1 MKLCATFVLCAFA
14 LAANLRAEDNLLAG
28 GDLSKNWE
36 TKGNWILDA
45 DNVVTLAVPAFTTKN
60 DAGASQ
66 EVVSKQIAELQDAA
80 TRNTEAVKVLA
91 SQLQKAITD
100 IETGAARIEKEL
112 HKTRQLCVVAITISS
127 VAILLGI
134 TALVAGN

>member
-1 MKLCATFVLCAFA
+1 MVAWLPAF
-14 LAANLRAEDNLLAG
+14 
-28 GDLSKNWE
+28 K
-36 TKGNWILDA
+36 TILPY
-45 DNVVTLAVPAFTTKN
+45 VTQIVTLAVPAFTTKN
-60 DAGASQ
+60 DVASQ

-112 HKTRQLCVVAITISS
+112 HKTRQLYVVAITVSG

-134 TALVAGN
+134 AALVTGN

>member
-1 MKLCATFVLCAFA
+1 MAAWLPAF
-14 LAANLRAEDNLLAG
+14 
-28 GDLSKNWE
+28 K
-36 TKGNWILDA
+36 TILPY
-45 DNVVTLAVPAFTTKN
+45 VTQIVTLAVPAFTTRS

-91 SQLQKAITD
+91 AQLQKAIAD

-112 HKTRQLCVVAITISS
+112 QKTRQLCVVAITVSGI
-127 VAILLGI
+127 AILLGI
-134 TALVAGN
+134 AALVAGN

>member
-1 MKLCATFVLCAFA
+1 MVAWLPAF
-14 LAANLRAEDNLLAG
+14 
-28 GDLSKNWE
+28 K
-36 TKGNWILDA
+36 TILPY
-45 DNVVTLAVPAFTTKN
+45 VTQIVTLAVPAFTTKN

-80 TRNTEAVKVLA
+80 TRNAEAVKVLA

-100 IETGAARIEKEL
+100 IETGAARLEKEL
-112 HKTRQLCVVAITISS
+112 HKTRQLCVVAITVSG

-134 TALVAGN
+134 AALVAGN

>member
-1 MKLCATFVLCAFA
+1 MVAWLPAF
-14 LAANLRAEDNLLAG
+14 
-28 GDLSKNWE
+28 K
-36 TKGNWILDA
+36 TILPY
-45 DNVVTLAVPAFTTKN
+45 VTQIVTLAVPAFTTRS

-91 SQLQKAITD
+91 AQLQKAIAD

-112 HKTRQLCVVAITISS
+112 QKTRQLCVVAITVSGI
-127 VAILLGI
+127 AILLGI
-134 TALVAGN
+134 AALVAGN